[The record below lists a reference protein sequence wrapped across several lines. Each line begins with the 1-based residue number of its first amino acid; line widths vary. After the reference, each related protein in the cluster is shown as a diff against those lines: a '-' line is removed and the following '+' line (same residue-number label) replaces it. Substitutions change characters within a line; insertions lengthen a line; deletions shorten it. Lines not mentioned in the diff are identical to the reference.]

1 MLGLPS
7 STEVNRR
14 VPKEKLYT
22 NAIITPRLRD
32 LIKTQIEAIIW
43 CNKLSQT
50 TIGIAEG
57 YNVKEI
63 QVFEIKLR
71 QRELDKGLLTV
82 ITKAIPYKI
91 LFVLTYENKA
101 QAWMEASG
109 TFYNTEWYPLDNLKL
124 RFEGLNLDSVYDNL
138 MRQISGGRLDT
149 DEDIAKAVELDRQR
163 QKLEREIAALEKKMQ
178 REVQFNKQVEL
189 NMMLKKLKKE
199 LEGLL

>member
-91 LFVLTYENKA
+91 LFVLTYDSKA
-101 QAWMEASG
+101 QAWMETSG
-109 TFYNTEWYPLDNLKL
+109 TFYNTEWYPLENLKL
-124 RFEGLNLDSVYDNL
+124 RFEGLNLVSVYDNL